1 MRSRRID
8 ISMESSRFKVLGEFL
23 KSRRERL
30 QPEQAGIP
38 NSFGRRRTPGLRREE
53 VAILAGVSVT
63 YYTWLEQG
71 REVAA
76 SKEVIE
82 SIGRALQLSP
92 DERLHLLQLWSSE
105 KPDVPPPGT
114 DSVNS
119 EWQDII
125 DQVAYPAFIA
135 NDRTEV
141 LAWNRAACEII
152 TDFQSMSDQERVLI
166 RIFFVNPY
174 FRNHILN
181 WGEFASNS
189 VAVFRSYYD
198 RHTGD
203 AWFRD
208 TVERLAEECEEFGT
222 LWRLHDIQQKKASRF
237 ILNHRAGELAFEINT
252 FVRLN
257 GNTDLHFCIYTPVTG
272 TPTKHKLKEFLEA
285 ALPLMTATL
294 VLPQTVVVIIY

>member
-1 MRSRRID
+1 M
-8 ISMESSRFKVLGEFL
+8 SMESSRLKVLGDFL

-53 VAILAGVSVT
+53 VAILAGVSAT

-71 REVAA
+71 REVTA

-92 DERLHLLQLWSSE
+92 DERMHLLRLWSPE
-105 KPDVPPPGT
+105 KSDMPPGPE
-114 DSVNS
+114 SVKP
-119 EWQDII
+119 EWQNII

-152 TDFQSMSDQERVLI
+152 ADFQSMSDQERVLI
-166 RIFFVNPY
+166 RTFFMNPY
-174 FRNHILN
+174 FRNHISN
-181 WGEFASNS
+181 WGEFASYS

-198 RHTGD
+198 RHTGN

-208 TVERLAEECEEFGT
+208 TVERLAEECEEFDSM
-222 LWRLHDIQQKKASRF
+222 WQLHDIQQKKASRF
-237 ILNHRAGELAFEINT
+237 ILNHPRAGELAFEINT
-252 FVRLN
+252 FVSLN
-257 GNTDLHFCIYTPVTG
+257 GNTDLHFCSYTPITG
-272 TPTKHKLKEFLEA
+272 TPTEHRLKEFLEA
-285 ALPLMTATL
+285 ALR
-294 VLPQTVVVIIY
+294 

>member
-1 MRSRRID
+1 MSEKKNKGLRVDTNILISV
-8 ISMESSRFKVLGEFL
+8 SMESSRLKVLGDFL

-38 NSFGRRRTPGLRREE
+38 NWFGRRRTPGLRREE

-82 SIGRALQLSP
+82 SIGRALHLSP
-92 DERLHLLQLWSSE
+92 DERLHLLRLWSPE
-105 KPDVPPPGT
+105 KSDVPPTGT
-114 DSVNS
+114 ESVKP
-119 EWQDII
+119 EWQNII
-125 DQVAYPAFIA
+125 DQVAYPAIIA

-152 TDFQSMSDQERVLI
+152 ADFQSMSDQERVLI
-166 RIFFVNPY
+166 RTFFMNPY
-174 FRNHILN
+174 FRNHISN
-181 WGEFASNS
+181 WGEFASYS

-198 RHTGD
+198 LHTGN

-208 TVERLAEECEEFGT
+208 TVERLAEESEEFGSM
-222 LWRLHDIQQKKASRF
+222 WRLHDIQQKKASRF
-237 ILNHRAGELAFEINT
+237 ILNHPRAGELAFEINT
-252 FVRLN
+252 FVSLN
-257 GNTDLHFCIYTPVTG
+257 CNTDLHFCIYTPITG
-272 TPTKHKLKEFLEA
+272 TSTEHRLKEFLERPCDSA
-285 ALPLMTATL
+285 TAW
-294 VLPQTVVVIIY
+294 